1 MMQRSL
7 EQWANCDPHAMATRQ
22 SPAAVQFAFE
32 DAKHDI
38 ADLAALALRVARLNP
53 DAGEIGP
60 GMLVQL
66 VTDARRLVGNPS

>member
-7 EQWANCDPHAMATRQ
+7 EQWAKCDPHAMATQQ
-22 SPAAVQFAFE
+22 SPQAIAFAFE
-32 DAKHDI
+32 AAKHDI
-38 ADLAALALRVARLNP
+38 ADLAKLVERVARLNP

-66 VTDARRLVGNPS
+66 VTEARRLVGNPT